1 MVGDFSDCL
10 LVQNA
15 IKRVVAQNARII
27 LPEGKSKLIVPGGA
41 AYLGHFPNAF
51 SRGSELYKHFQTKPE
66 FKKMTHPKEMAD
78 RVLKIGFIGAGAI
91 NFGRLHLP
99 WDHASRL
106 EQIGGIEVVGIVELD
121 EKLAREVLQTRQSS
135 AKYGSIYKNCNIF
148 KNYKDLIKLQPDAV
162 FIGIPPAYR
171 GSFDEGK
178 DLELQFARAGIHVFV
193 EKPLSVLP
201 PEQFMSYAKAVTE
214 TCKEKNVIVS
224 VGYMFRYHA
233 GILKMKELIKQHGGK
248 VMALNARYYF
258 AYTKAVNKYWF
269 NEDFSGGPIVEQA
282 THFCDLA
289 RFIVSDVEIDTIH
302 TLLLKDSDPSGAGHL
317 DYVPQEAEDDITPA
331 KRIPRVTMSHWR
343 FKDGGLGTLM
353 HSVAL
358 PGTRYEANID
368 VQLDGLKL
376 SLIEPYEKDCILRVR
391 SINNEDA
398 NKDQDFTFPSD
409 DSYLTELGTFI
420 KAIRT
425 NDPSLV
431 KSSYSDAALTYQMTW
446 AIRRAS

>member
-1 MVGDFSDCL
+1 
-10 LVQNA
+10 
-15 IKRVVAQNARII
+15 
-27 LPEGKSKLIVPGGA
+27 
-41 AYLGHFPNAF
+41 
-51 SRGSELYKHFQTKPE
+51 
-66 FKKMTHPKEMAD
+66 
-78 RVLKIGFIGAGAI
+78 
-91 NFGRLHLP
+91 
-99 WDHASRL
+99 
-106 EQIGGIEVVGIVELD
+106 
-121 EKLAREVLQTRQSS
+121 
-135 AKYGSIYKNCNIF
+135 
-148 KNYKDLIKLQPDAV
+148 
-162 FIGIPPAYR
+162 
-171 GSFDEGK
+171 
-178 DLELQFARAGIHVFV
+178 
-193 EKPLSVLP
+193 
-201 PEQFMSYAKAVTE
+201 
-214 TCKEKNVIVS
+214 
-224 VGYMFRYHA
+224 
-233 GILKMKELIKQHGGK
+233 MKELIKQHGSK

-289 RFIVSDVEIDTIH
+289 RYVVSDVEIDTIH

-317 DYVPQEAEDDITPA
+317 DYVPQEAEEDITPA

-431 KSSYSDAALTYQMTW
+431 KSPYSDAALTYQMTW